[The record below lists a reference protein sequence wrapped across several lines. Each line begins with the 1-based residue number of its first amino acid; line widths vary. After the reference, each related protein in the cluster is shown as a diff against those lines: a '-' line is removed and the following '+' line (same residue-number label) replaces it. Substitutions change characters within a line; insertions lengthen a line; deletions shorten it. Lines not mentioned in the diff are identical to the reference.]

1 MAEKQENTLTV
12 LKQKLDS
19 ASLNESFQKMLGKK
33 AAGFMTS
40 IMTVV
45 QNSDLLQKA
54 PANSIILA
62 AGQAA
67 ALDLPISPSLGL
79 AAIVPFKD
87 NKNNTVSATLQIMR
101 NGWVEL
107 ALRTGLFEYIVCEPV
122 YEGELVSRN
131 RFTEEYIF
139 DETKRVS
146 NKMVGYMASFKLTTG
161 YHKTVYWTIDDLKK
175 HGLHYSQTFKKG
187 YGLWVTDFEAMCAKT
202 VIKNLITKYAPKSIE
217 SLNMA
222 IESDQGS
229 FFGDD
234 LTSVG
239 HATPKYLDRAE
250 DARGDSQAFVEA
262 QVVESTPTG
271 AAPQQPQAPAPA
283 PQPEQKPKRTYT
295 RKAAA
300 QPANDGQP
308 VPPAPAMPSY
318 GAPAPTAPQQPA
330 APQQPQYQAPAPQ
343 PQMPPQ
349 QPAPAP
355 QQPVAPQ
362 APAQP
367 QYQQQTPQPQPQYQ
381 APAPAPS
388 DKLDD
393 DDF

>member
-79 AAIVPFKD
+79 AAIVPFKE

-122 YEGELVSRN
+122 YDGELVSRN
-131 RFTEEYIF
+131 RFTEEFVF

-175 HGLHYSQTFKKG
+175 HGLRYSQTFKKG

-250 DARGDSQAFVEA
+250 DARGDSKAFVEA

-283 PQPEQKPKRTYT
+283 PQPEPKRTYT

-318 GAPAPTAPQQPA
+318 GAPAPAAPQQPVT
-330 APQQPQYQAPAPQ
+330 PQQPQYQAPAPQ

-349 QPAPAP
+349 KPAPAP

-367 QYQQQTPQPQPQYQ
+367 QYQQPTPQPQPQYQ

>member
-131 RFTEEYIF
+131 RFTEEFVF

-146 NKMVGYMASFKLTTG
+146 DKMVGYMASFKLTTG

-175 HGLHYSQTFKKG
+175 HGVHYSQTFKKG

-239 HATPKYLDRAE
+239 HTTPKYLDRAE
-250 DARGDSQAFVEA
+250 DARGDSKAFVEA

-283 PQPEQKPKRTYT
+283 PQPEPKRTYT

-318 GAPAPTAPQQPA
+318 GAPAPAAPQQPVT
-330 APQQPQYQAPAPQ
+330 PQQPQYQAPAPQ

-349 QPAPAP
+349 KPAPAP

-367 QYQQQTPQPQPQYQ
+367 QYQQPTPQPQPQYQ

>member
-131 RFTEEYIF
+131 RFTEEYVF
-139 DETKRVS
+139 DETKRVT

-229 FFGDD
+229 FFGDA

-239 HATPKYLDRAE
+239 HTTPKYLDRAE
-250 DARGDSQAFVEA
+250 DARGDSKAFVEA

-283 PQPEQKPKRTYT
+283 PQPEPKRTYT

-318 GAPAPTAPQQPA
+318 GAPAPAAPQQPVT
-330 APQQPQYQAPAPQ
+330 PQQPQYQAPAPQ

-349 QPAPAP
+349 QPAPA
-355 QQPVAPQ
+355 QQRPVAPQ
-362 APAQP
+362 TPAQP
-367 QYQQQTPQPQPQYQ
+367 QYQQPTPQPQHQPQ

-388 DKLDD
+388 DKMDD

>member
-122 YEGELVSRN
+122 YDGELVSRN
-131 RFTEEYIF
+131 RFTEEFVF

-175 HGLHYSQTFKKG
+175 HGLRYSQTFKKG

-250 DARGDSQAFVEA
+250 DARGDSKAFVEA

-283 PQPEQKPKRTYT
+283 PQPEPKRTYT

-318 GAPAPTAPQQPA
+318 GAPAPAAPQQPVT
-330 APQQPQYQAPAPQ
+330 PQQPQYQAPAPQ

-349 QPAPAP
+349 KPAPAP

-367 QYQQQTPQPQPQYQ
+367 QYQQPTPQPQPQYQ

>member
-122 YEGELVSRN
+122 YDGELVSRN
-131 RFTEEYIF
+131 RFTEEFVF

-239 HATPKYLDRAE
+239 HTTPKYLDRAE
-250 DARGDSQAFVEA
+250 DARGDSKAFVEA

-283 PQPEQKPKRTYT
+283 PQPEPKRTYT

-318 GAPAPTAPQQPA
+318 GAPAPAAPQQPVT
-330 APQQPQYQAPAPQ
+330 PQQPQYQAPAPQ

-349 QPAPAP
+349 KPAPAP

-367 QYQQQTPQPQPQYQ
+367 QYQQPTPQPQPQYQ

>member
-122 YEGELVSRN
+122 YDGELVSRN
-131 RFTEEYIF
+131 RFTEEFVF

-161 YHKTVYWTIDDLKK
+161 YHKTVYWTIDEIKK

-239 HATPKYLDRAE
+239 HTTPKYLDRAE
-250 DARGDSQAFVEA
+250 DARGDSKAFVEA

-283 PQPEQKPKRTYT
+283 PQPEPKRTYT

-318 GAPAPTAPQQPA
+318 GAPAPAAPQQPVT
-330 APQQPQYQAPAPQ
+330 PQQPQYQAPAPQ

-349 QPAPAP
+349 KPAPAP

-367 QYQQQTPQPQPQYQ
+367 QYQQPTPQPQPQYQ